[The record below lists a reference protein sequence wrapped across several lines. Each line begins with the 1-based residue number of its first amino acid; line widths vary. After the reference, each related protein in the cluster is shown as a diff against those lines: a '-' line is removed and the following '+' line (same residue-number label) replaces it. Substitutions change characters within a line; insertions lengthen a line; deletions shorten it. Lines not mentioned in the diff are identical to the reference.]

1 MYVCKYVFICTEI
14 HVELHTMV
22 ANFVETAGYH
32 SSAKYH
38 DFEGF
43 WFGFFFFS
51 VISKKTVVPFK
62 DRLWLHVVVAL
73 MLF

>member
-1 MYVCKYVFICTEI
+1 MYVCKYVFIRTDI

-22 ANFVETAGYH
+22 ANFVETDGYH

-43 WFGFFFFS
+43 WFGVIFS
-51 VISKKTVVPFK
+51 
-62 DRLWLHVVVAL
+62 
-73 MLF
+73 MLFLRKQWYLLRIDYGCM